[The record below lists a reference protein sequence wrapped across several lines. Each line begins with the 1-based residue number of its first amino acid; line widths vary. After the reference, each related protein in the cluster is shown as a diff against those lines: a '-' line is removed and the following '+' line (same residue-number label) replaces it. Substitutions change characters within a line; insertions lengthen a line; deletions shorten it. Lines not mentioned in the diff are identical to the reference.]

1 MKNKAIIIIAIWCAC
16 LLLINGIRVQLLEF
30 DTFTLNYARAQQQTF
45 TAKLTGQN
53 EMPPI
58 KTGAT
63 GTAKFTV
70 NSNDTLNYEMIVNN
84 IDAVIGARIS
94 LKNGSLL
101 AEVFNPYAIHNGKSG
116 IPTGQI
122 NGVLSSGVITLDDLS
137 GPVAGK
143 KVSDLVNLM
152 KEGKTIVDVRTLDH
166 QKGEIR
172 GPILPITAGQASVK
186 PNGNEREA
194 PTPLSSTSNLNTSS
208 TSGIKNVT
216 LSGRSQTSQLPQCN
230 TTKPTIQGPEYKSGS
245 PLKQG
250 QGFAKGLSGARLE
263 LIGRVLSAI
272 DCKPVQGAV
281 LDVWQADANG
291 NYDNKSYNLRGKI
304 VTDKAGKYVLDTI
317 YPGRLHT
324 GSTILHPSLIH
335 VMVGIPGQ
343 PILTTQIYFENQS
356 RDAAIKDT
364 LVTKT
369 VVDSNGTKIANFDF
383 VVEDYKEPPAN
394 TLHTNSTARIPG

>member
-1 MKNKAIIIIAIWCAC
+1 
-16 LLLINGIRVQLLEF
+16 
-30 DTFTLNYARAQQQTF
+30 
-45 TAKLTGQN
+45 
-53 EMPPI
+53 MPPI

-194 PTPLSSTSNLNTSS
+194 PTPLSSTSNLNTS
-208 TSGIKNVT
+208 VH
-216 LSGRSQTSQLPQCN
+216 
-230 TTKPTIQGPEYKSGS
+230 
-245 PLKQG
+245 
-250 QGFAKGLSGARLE
+250 
-263 LIGRVLSAI
+263 
-272 DCKPVQGAV
+272 
-281 LDVWQADANG
+281 QAS
-291 NYDNKSYNLRGKI
+291 K
-304 VTDKAGKYVLDTI
+304 
-317 YPGRLHT
+317 
-324 GSTILHPSLIH
+324 
-335 VMVGIPGQ
+335 M
-343 PILTTQIYFENQS
+343 
-356 RDAAIKDT
+356 
-364 LVTKT
+364 
-369 VVDSNGTKIANFDF
+369 
-383 VVEDYKEPPAN
+383 
-394 TLHTNSTARIPG
+394 

>member
-137 GPVAGK
+137 GPG
-143 KVSDLVNLM
+143 SW
-152 KEGKTIVDVRTLDH
+152 
-166 QKGEIR
+166 QKGIR
-172 GPILPITAGQASVK
+172 PGEFD
-186 PNGNEREA
+186 ER
-194 PTPLSSTSNLNTSS
+194 
-208 TSGIKNVT
+208 
-216 LSGRSQTSQLPQCN
+216 R
-230 TTKPTIQGPEYKSGS
+230 
-245 PLKQG
+245 
-250 QGFAKGLSGARLE
+250 
-263 LIGRVLSAI
+263 
-272 DCKPVQGAV
+272 
-281 LDVWQADANG
+281 
-291 NYDNKSYNLRGKI
+291 
-304 VTDKAGKYVLDTI
+304 
-317 YPGRLHT
+317 
-324 GSTILHPSLIH
+324 
-335 VMVGIPGQ
+335 
-343 PILTTQIYFENQS
+343 
-356 RDAAIKDT
+356 
-364 LVTKT
+364 
-369 VVDSNGTKIANFDF
+369 
-383 VVEDYKEPPAN
+383 
-394 TLHTNSTARIPG
+394 